1 MCVSHTCI
9 SVHVSACMY
18 VCTTRLHAHMQ
29 RCALTH
35 AMLVGSTRNTLN
47 REQCKHDRNMCGRD
61 SCRRQ
66 NPTTHAFTW
75 MLRVDRIYDRTPMRC
90 VDLINNDVSLLLLS
104 AIHCSIYTNSMCCI
118 IAALKLQLQ
127 PFAFFYM
134 CCKQLRAWLVIF
146 AVTICDG
153 CRRCVHT
160 LLYIHTSGMVT
171 PHCQRSATTC
181 IIVMSLVCC
190 CKTRWSAADPIN
202 VLRTYV

>member
-127 PFAFFYM
+127 PFALCLYVLQTIAGMIGYIRSHNMRWVSAM
-134 CCKQLRAWLVIF
+134 CSYT
-146 AVTICDG
+146 AVHSHEWNG
-153 CRRCVHT
+153 HST
-160 LLYIHTSGMVT
+160 LST
-171 PHCQRSATTC
+171 
-181 IIVMSLVCC
+181 
-190 CKTRWSAADPIN
+190 
-202 VLRTYV
+202 

>member
-127 PFAFFYM
+127 PLAFFICAANNCGHDWLYSQSQYAM
-134 CCKQLRAWLVIF
+134 GVGDVFIHCCTFTRVEWSLHIVN
-146 AVTICDG
+146 VV
-153 CRRCVHT
+153 RRHA
-160 LLYIHTSGMVT
+160 L
-171 PHCQRSATTC
+171 
-181 IIVMSLVCC
+181 
-190 CKTRWSAADPIN
+190 
-202 VLRTYV
+202 